1 MSSDKPNDAAI
12 GEPDQPTRNRRSA
25 ARTRPTRAQ
34 TRSRLF
40 EAAAVVFADKG
51 IAAATIEDICAE
63 AGFSRGAFYSN
74 FGAKDELVIELLE
87 EHLTANLAE
96 IDRLFDESADP
107 GDFIQSM
114 ESERRRRDDY
124 IAGNGLLYIEL
135 MLYALRNP
143 DNRPRMVERQN
154 RSYDKT
160 RQILRKIEA
169 ESGAP
174 LPGPIDDM
182 AALILAF
189 DDGLMLHQ
197 LIDPGTVRPR
207 QFAETMAVLYRLWL
221 TAEQD

>member
-1 MSSDKPNDAAI
+1 MLVVSSD
-12 GEPDQPTRNRRSA
+12 EPGGQPTGSGGSQ

-34 TRSRLF
+34 TRRRLL
-40 EAAAVVFADKG
+40 EAAATVFADKG
-51 IAAATIEDICAE
+51 IAAATIEDICGE

-87 EHLTANLAE
+87 EHLIANLAE
-96 IDRLFDESADP
+96 IDRLFDVAADP
-107 GDFIQSM
+107 ADFIQSM
-114 ESERRRRDDY
+114 ESEERRRDDV
-124 IAGNGLLYIEL
+124 IKGNGLLYIEL

-160 RQILRKIEA
+160 RQILGKIEA
-169 ESGAP
+169 DSGVP

-182 AALILAF
+182 AALVLAF

-197 LIDPGTVRPR
+197 LIDPEAVRPR
-207 QFAETMAVLYRLWL
+207 QFPETMGVLYRLWL
-221 TAEQD
+221 ADARRT